1 MFNTHFRTAMT
12 THLLPSTST
21 LAEPSD
27 SGFADAISGHRPY
40 LIRFATRR
48 LRDAALVEDVV
59 QETLLAALQAEA
71 SFDQRASLRTWLTG
85 ILLRRI
91 ADSVRGQRRRPVVQE
106 LGDDGNDDSP
116 HAEAD
121 APAGAEAI
129 DWIDPQRR
137 LAGRQFLAA
146 LADCLDK
153 LPPLS
158 ARLFALRELDGL
170 SNEEAASALGL
181 SARGSS
187 VLLHRAR
194 ASLRVHLAPH
204 AGLAA

>member
-1 MFNTHFRTAMT
+1 MT
-12 THLLPSTST
+12 THHLPSIPALDDTS
-21 LAEPSD
+21 AA
-27 SGFADAISGHRPY
+27 GFADTVSSHRSY
-40 LIRFATRR
+40 LIRFASRR

-59 QETLLAALQAEA
+59 QETLLAALQAQA
-71 SFDQRASLRTWLTG
+71 SFDGRASLRTWMTG

-91 ADSVRGQRRRPVVQE
+91 ADSVRGQRRRPIVQA
-106 LGDDGNDDSP
+106 LGDEGGDDP
-116 HAEAD
+116 THADLDETAD
-121 APAGAEAI
+121 AEAI
-129 DWIDPQRR
+129 DWVDPQRH

-146 LADCLDK
+146 LAGCLDE

-158 ARLFALRELDGL
+158 ARLFALREIDGL

-194 ASLRVHLAPH
+194 ASLRVRLAPH
-204 AGLAA
+204 AELAA